1 MKVIG
6 VCVRTESV
14 RQTDI
19 RSFIAKDKNGVGD
32 ADMPS
37 ALYSGCDV
45 DISAPLY
52 GDCDVN
58 ILASLYGGCDV
69 NMSAL

>member
-19 RSFIAKDKNGVGD
+19 RSSTAEVKNGALDV
-32 ADMPS
+32 DMLA

-52 GDCDVN
+52 GDCDIN